1 MQFLIVLIIVPQV
14 IFRYL
19 LTQDSS
25 GKNTKNLKI
34 VTILISI
41 VLTIFGII
49 VLPGIISEFFPK
61 YVGSIDAIQIISLVV
76 IPSTITLILESK
88 FLALE
93 KSRFLLISRMTSVGI
108 LILGFISLGP
118 VYGIIG
124 LAVSLILSSS
134 FQSIF
139 LYVISKKMKAVSPM
153 NSE

>member
-1 MQFLIVLIIVPQV
+1 MVGLGNGDQ
-14 IFRYL
+14 R
-19 LTQDSS
+19 
-25 GKNTKNLKI
+25 
-34 VTILISI
+34 
-41 VLTIFGII
+41 
-49 VLPGIISEFFPK
+49 EFFFDPFPGVIQGTGEQVTVLETVENQHWTLDRTFK
-61 YVGSIDAIQIISLVV
+61 GLCQLVGLAWVISLVV

-118 VYGIIG
+118 VYGVIG
-124 LAVSLILSSS
+124 LAVSLILSNS

-139 LYVISKKMKAVSPM
+139 LYVISKKMKDVSSM